1 MKRILAIGLVCAM
14 VLCLCACGK
23 GGDIDDHTHETIGT
37 TTTTASSATA
47 TTGGANGNDVI
58 RFNKPKDTTHV
69 GRVLADPTTV
79 SKEDFAAAYDVRWAG
94 MLDGDGYQTEYSLY
108 YYTADAT
115 ASMGLSGL
123 CHGLIRVTKDEALAM
138 VMYVSTDGYAGDVAY
153 PDADMA
159 PSRISNTQVYLV
171 DATGI
176 KNQFMYAQFR
186 WGRYYVTCKLYD
198 CEKDDL
204 VNFVRSV
211 LANTPRK

>member
-14 VLCLCACGK
+14 VLCLCACGDS
-23 GGDIDDHTHETIGT
+23 GENDTHDHNHDETTTSTTTGT
-37 TTTTASSATA
+37 TNQPAGT
-47 TTGGANGNDVI
+47 DII
-58 RFNKPKDTTHV
+58 RMNKPKDATHV
-69 GRVLADPTTV
+69 GRFLSDPTTV

-123 CHGLIRVTKDEALAM
+123 CHGLIRVTEGEALAM

-176 KNQFMYAQFR
+176 KNPFMYAQFR

-198 CEKDDL
+198 CEQDNL